1 MQRLP
6 AGLRL
11 LGLGWYVAICIVLG
25 ILGGLWL
32 DDKTGK
38 IPLFTLLGLFLG
50 LISAFTGLYRIVNET
65 VEDQDRQ
72 EREHDNQDP
81 K

>member
-1 MQRLP
+1 MRRLP
-6 AGLRL
+6 VGLRL

-32 DDKTGK
+32 DGKTGK

-50 LISAFTGLYRIVNET
+50 LIAAFTGLYRMVNET
-65 VEDQDRQ
+65 VEEEDRQ
-72 EREHDNQDP
+72 ERENDR
-81 K
+81 